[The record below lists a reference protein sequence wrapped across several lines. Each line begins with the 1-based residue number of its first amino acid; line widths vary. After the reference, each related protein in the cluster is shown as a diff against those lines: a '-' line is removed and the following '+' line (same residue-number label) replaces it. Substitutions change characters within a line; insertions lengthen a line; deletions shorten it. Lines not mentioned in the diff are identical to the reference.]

1 MFWSVLIKY
10 EQLDFEPNS
19 DFYVKYILR
28 NVKVLKFT
36 GLTKS
41 RITKESNLKEPV

>member
-10 EQLDFEPNS
+10 EQPNL

-41 RITKESNLKEPV
+41 KITKESNLKETV